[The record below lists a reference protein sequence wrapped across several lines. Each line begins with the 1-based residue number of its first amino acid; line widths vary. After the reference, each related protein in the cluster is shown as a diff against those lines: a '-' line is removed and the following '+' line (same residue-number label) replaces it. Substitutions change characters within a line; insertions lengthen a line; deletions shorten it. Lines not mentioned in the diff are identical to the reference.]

1 MAKYLVT
8 RELQPEGIFAI
19 DTRAGIKHLRV
30 PRDGDISVNM
40 GQVSDEM
47 EEVEQQFEGLVEEND
62 DDDFTEVDSIDAGD
76 FFEKRL
82 GISSSSI
89 VNFLTIREN
98 LGSTAI
104 GSGVA
109 IPHGRIKGL
118 KEPVAVLMKLAS
130 PIEFFAPDNIPVSI
144 MIFLLVPEIAVQ
156 QHLEI
161 LSSIA
166 QLLLKPGVVQ
176 QLTIESDPEK
186 LYQLLSLTENLEELF

>member
-1 MAKYLVT
+1 MNTEIEFFAK
-8 RELQPEGIFAI
+8 EHIAI
-19 DTRAGIKHLRV
+19 QCCAKNRTKAFIV
-30 PRDGDISVNM
+30 
-40 GQVSDEM
+40 
-47 EEVEQQFEGLVEEND
+47 
-62 DDDFTEVDSIDAGD
+62 AGD

-98 LGSTAI
+98 LGSTAL

-118 KEPVAVLMKLAS
+118 KEPAAVLMKLAS
-130 PIEFFAPDNIPVSI
+130 PIEFSAPDNIPVSI
-144 MIFLLVPEIAVQ
+144 MIFLLVPEIAIQ

-166 QLLLKPGVVQ
+166 KLLLKPGVVQ
-176 QLTIESDPEK
+176 QLTIESDSEK
-186 LYQLLSLTENLEELF
+186 LYQLLSFTANLEELL

>member
-1 MAKYLVT
+1 MNT
-8 RELQPEGIFAI
+8 
-19 DTRAGIKHLRV
+19 
-30 PRDGDISVNM
+30 
-40 GQVSDEM
+40 EM
-47 EEVEQQFEGLVEEND
+47 EFFAKEHIAIQCCAKNRNEAF
-62 DDDFTEVDSIDAGD
+62 IIAGD

-98 LGSTAI
+98 LGSTAL

-118 KEPVAVLMKLAS
+118 KEPAAVLMKLAS
-130 PIEFFAPDNIPVSI
+130 PIEFSAPDNIPVSI

-176 QLTIESDPEK
+176 QLTIESDPKK

>member
-1 MAKYLVT
+1 MNTEIEFFAK
-8 RELQPEGIFAI
+8 EHIAI
-19 DTRAGIKHLRV
+19 QCCAKNR
-30 PRDGDISVNM
+30 
-40 GQVSDEM
+40 
-47 EEVEQQFEGLVEEND
+47 
-62 DDDFTEVDSIDAGD
+62 TEAFIVAGD

-98 LGSTAI
+98 LGSTAL

-176 QLTIESDPEK
+176 QLTIESNPEK